1 MKQLL
6 EYNHI
11 PFTLDLNFFDIPV
24 TVVKNDDDGMEFW
37 NNLLWNLQEAFEAGA
52 LKTLVRT
59 KSGGISIAVQNWNS
73 FPGFDVRRE
82 NSYAEITIVDLD
94 GCWRFQFRRNF
105 LEREISGRTAYLRF
119 EAVCKQFGID
129 LQGMF
134 LPDKE
139 TGWAVK
145 QTIPKPMIDMRQD
158 LFDIELDNVHHF
170 DIHSAHMAG
179 VAKAFPEL
187 EPPIRYC
194 YENRKKWAIYKHIL
208 THCWGY
214 FQSNHSPVYYRLA
227 HLSKA
232 GLDYTNSEVQRIT
245 KELEDSG
252 RLVIGHNTDGGWYR
266 GEIYHGANEGKDLGQ
281 WSNDIVNATFR
292 AKSAGVYEYIDE
304 NGIYHPVFRGRSEL
318 DKEKPRE
325 NWEWGDIYSAGD
337 RIQYLCLEDG
347 TLVKEKG
354 EPS

>member
-1 MKQLL
+1 ML
-6 EYNHI
+6 ELQQYNHI
-11 PFTLDLNFFDIPV
+11 PFTPDLNFFDIPV
-24 TVVKNDDDGMEFW
+24 TVVKNTDEGMEFW
-37 NNLLWNLQEAFEAGA
+37 NDLLWKLQEEMEQGN

-59 KSGGISIAVQNWNS
+59 KSGGISIAVENWNS

-82 NSYAEITIVDLD
+82 NSYAEITLVDLD

-105 LEREISGRTAYLRF
+105 QDREISGRTAYLRF
-119 EAVCKQFGID
+119 DAVCKQFGVD
-129 LQGMF
+129 LQSMF

-145 QTIPKPMIDMRQD
+145 QTIPKPLINMRPDVFD
-158 LFDIELDNVHHF
+158 LELENVHHL

-179 VAKAFPEL
+179 VAKSFPEL
-187 EPPIRYC
+187 KPAIQYC
-194 YENRKKWAIYKHIL
+194 YDNRKKWAIYKHIL

-232 GLDYTNSEVQRIT
+232 GLEYTNSEVLRLM
-245 KELEDSG
+245 KELTDSE
-252 RLVIGHNTDGGWYR
+252 RFVIGQNTDGVWYQ
-266 GEIYHGANEGKDLGQ
+266 GEIYHGENEGKDLGQ

-304 NGIYHPVFRGRSEL
+304 NGIYHPVFRGRSVL
-318 DKEKPRE
+318 DLTKPRDQ
-325 NWEWGDIYSAGD
+325 WEWGDIYSAGE
-337 RIQYLCLEDG
+337 RIQYVCLEDG
-347 TLVKEKG
+347 TLIRESG